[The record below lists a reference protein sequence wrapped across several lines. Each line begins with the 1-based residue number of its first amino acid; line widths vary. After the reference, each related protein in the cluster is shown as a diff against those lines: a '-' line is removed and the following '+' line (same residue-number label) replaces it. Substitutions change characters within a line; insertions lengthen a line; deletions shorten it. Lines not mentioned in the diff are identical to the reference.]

1 MSVPK
6 TSRRT
11 FLGAALGGA
20 AMAAAPS
27 SLSAQTKSFKLG
39 IVHPVTGSLTEP
51 GQACRLGAKMATE
64 AINAAGGIKALGGT
78 KLELL
83 FGDTQAK
90 PDVARAEAE
99 RLIGQGAQM
108 LLGAFDSG
116 STAAMVPVT
125 QQRHVPFL
133 VDIAIADSITASVAK
148 AVRDGQ
154 QKVQYVYRNFPTA
167 TSFGRKTVQYFSEIF
182 KEAGVSPRRVVLMHC
197 NDAFGQGQSRGFLA
211 AHKAANPAWEIVET
225 IPWPEPPADL
235 SAEVSRAKAARPDV
249 IAPITHPG
257 SAQILLVEIR
267 KQRVD
272 VMGVVSPGSPGL
284 YESVQIATL
293 KDDLEHV
300 LTSVPWAN
308 FKNPKTAAV
317 AEEYR
322 KRTGGK
328 AFDTNV
334 GYAYD
339 AVLVVADVLERARS
353 TDPDAIVE
361 ALRKTHLTS
370 GLMQYGGPIV
380 FNEAGDNPNAI
391 PTMIQVLGGKPVAV
405 WPREAA
411 LQKLVFPRPRG

>member
-1 MSVPK
+1 MSVSK
-6 TSRRT
+6 TSRRA
-11 FLGAALGGA
+11 FLRAALGAAA
-20 AMAAAPS
+20 VAAAPS
-27 SLSAQTKSFKLG
+27 SPSAQTRSFKLG
-39 IVHPVTGSLTEP
+39 IVHPVTGLLTEP

-108 LLGAFDSG
+108 LLGAFESG
-116 STAAMVPVT
+116 GTAAMVPLA
-125 QQRHVPFL
+125 QQRRVPFL
-133 VDIAIADSITASVAK
+133 VDIAIADAITASVAK

-154 QKVQYVYRNFPTA
+154 QKVQYVYRNYPTA
-167 TSFGRKTVQYFSEIF
+167 SSFGRKTVQYFSEIF

-197 NDAFGQGQSRGFLA
+197 NDAFGQSQSRGFVA
-211 AHKAANPAWEIVET
+211 AHKAANPSWEIVET

-257 SAQILLVEIR
+257 SAQILLSEIR

-272 VMGVVSPGSPGL
+272 VMGILSPGSPGL

-308 FKNPKTAAV
+308 YKNPKTAAA

-339 AVLVVADVLERARS
+339 AVLVAADALDRARS

-380 FNEAGDNPNAI
+380 FNESGDNPNAI